1 MNYWQG
7 DKIRLRAFE
16 PEDAETFQ
24 AWNLDSEAARVLDF
38 VYPPVSLAGT
48 KEWVNKIAKEEVKND
63 QYFFMIED
71 LDRTAVGTINAHTTD
86 RRVGTFHY
94 GLYVAAEHRRQGYAV
109 EAVRMLLRYFFEELR
124 YQKCTVTVY
133 SNNPVSQA
141 LHERLG
147 FQLEGRLRRIIYTQ
161 GRFFDELYYGI
172 TDDEFAALAGGESGG

>member
-24 AWNLDSEAARVLDF
+24 EWNLDSEAARVLDF
-38 VYPPVSLAGT
+38 VWPPSSLAGT
-48 KEWVNKIAKEEVKND
+48 KEWVSKIAKEEVKND
-63 QYFFMIED
+63 QYFFMIEN
-71 LDRTAVGTINAHTTD
+71 LGGTAVGTINAHTTD

-94 GLYVAAEHRRQGYAV
+94 GLFVAAEHRRQGYAV

-147 FQLEGRLRRIIYTQ
+147 FQLEGRLRRIIYTH

>member
-71 LDRTAVGTINAHTTD
+71 LDGTPVGTINAHTTD

-94 GLYVAAEHRRQGYAV
+94 GLFVAAEQRRKGYAA

-133 SNNPVSQA
+133 SNNSTSQQ

-161 GRFFDELYYGI
+161 GQYFDELYYGI
-172 TDDEFAALAGGESGG
+172 TDDEFAALAGEEPGA